1 MLSYELLFF
10 LRVAWMRQSA
20 SLGGCATW
28 RREWRVSECRW
39 GRITHTQKKTIK
51 KKKWTTAKGAQLSN
65 QCCLPAKSTKKGRE
79 GRFVLLL
86 CESLTQVGFE
96 RNIREGERF
105 STKNTTHEKKKLCL
119 SNRRSS
125 NGWGVVKKGN
135 TTGWASIK
143 NIRLFFFLAQS

>member
-1 MLSYELLFF
+1 MNFCFF
-10 LRVAWMRQSA
+10 CGLRGCGRARRLEDVL
-20 SLGGCATW
+20 LGGGNG
-28 RREWRVSECRW
+28 EYQNVDGVGSH
-39 GRITHTQKKTIK
+39 THKKKQSK